1 MIIKVEFHYCGKH
14 HVKKG
19 FDPDTW
25 GLEVSILNKR
35 VLAGD
40 PSRIIMPA
48 NLIKEAYKTT
58 LGKKFKHLQDADEIA
73 GSGMAVSYT
82 PTTIELVLWFKIMS
96 DELRLLAEL
105 GQDIFYDSNS

>member
-1 MIIKVEFHYCGKH
+1 
-14 HVKKG
+14 VKKG

-25 GLEVSILNKR
+25 GLEVSILNRK

-48 NLIKEAYKTT
+48 NLIKEAYKTH
-58 LGKKFKHLQDADEIA
+58 LGVKFQQLETSNEIA

-82 PTTIELVLWFKIMS
+82 PTTIELILWFKIVS

-105 GQDIFYDSNS
+105 GQDIFNDNNS